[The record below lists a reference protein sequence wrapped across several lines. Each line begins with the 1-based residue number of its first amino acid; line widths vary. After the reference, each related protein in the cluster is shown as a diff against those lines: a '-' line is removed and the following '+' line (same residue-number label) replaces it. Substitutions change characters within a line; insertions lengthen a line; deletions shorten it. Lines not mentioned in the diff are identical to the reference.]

1 MKKINLSC
9 IVLLLLLSV
18 FINLSGCSNLVN
30 NQTEKIIPVKT
41 AIQSTKSTNSKEE
54 EPHLNNFIPERM
66 FYTNNKISVW
76 ADQLLFI
83 KGGDAAGSL
92 VNGLNSEK
100 TKITLYYAKNQ
111 EIKEIE
117 LTDLALKYNLYG
129 GIIRI
134 NVSPTG
140 KYIAVEMGTTD
151 NNETILVDTSNNE
164 ASMLWYDEKSQ
175 NSVVSVSWKDDSDF
189 VFAFFPSLGSQI
201 IQTYNLKDHS
211 INKIKK
217 IEDKGFTVTN
227 STIQWTNESITVI
240 DTNSKKVYKVK

>member
-1 MKKINLSC
+1 VKKISLSC
-9 IVLLLLLSV
+9 IVLLFLLSA
-18 FINLSGCSNLVN
+18 FINLSGCSNLAN
-30 NQTEKIIPVKT
+30 NQTEKTIPVKT
-41 AIQSTKSTNSKEE
+41 THSTNPKEE
-54 EPHLNNFIPERM
+54 EPHLNNFVPEIM

-76 ADQLLFI
+76 AYQLLFI

-92 VNGLNSEK
+92 VNGLNSGK
-100 TKITLYYAKNQ
+100 TKITLYYAKNE

-117 LTDLALKYNLYG
+117 LKDLALKYNLYG

-134 NVSPTG
+134 NISPTG

-151 NNETILVDTSNNE
+151 NNETILVDTLNNK
-164 ASMLWYDEKSQ
+164 ASMLWYDEKNQ
-175 NSVVSVSWKDDSDF
+175 NSVVSVSWKDNNDF

-227 STIQWTNESITVI
+227 SIIQWTNESITVI

>member
-1 MKKINLSC
+1 MKKISLSC
-9 IVLLLLLSV
+9 IVLLFLLSV
-18 FINLSGCSNLVN
+18 IISLSGCSNLAN
-30 NQTEKIIPVKT
+30 NQAKKSIPVKT
-41 AIQSTKSTNSKEE
+41 AIQSTNPKEE
-54 EPHLNNFIPERM
+54 EPHLNKFIPESM

-76 ADQLLFI
+76 AQQFLFI
-83 KGGDAAGSL
+83 KGGEVAGSL
-92 VNGLNSEK
+92 INGLNSEK
-100 TKITLYYAKNQ
+100 TEITLYYEKNEKIE
-111 EIKEIE
+111 EIR

-140 KYIAVEMGTTD
+140 KYIAVEMGTAD
-151 NNETILVDTSNNE
+151 NNKTILVDTLNNE
-164 ASMLWYDEKSQ
+164 ASMFWYDEKSQ
-175 NSVVSVSWKDDSDF
+175 NSVVSVSWKHNNDF

-201 IQTYNLKDHS
+201 IQTYNLKDRS

-227 STIQWTNESITVI
+227 SIIQWTNESVTVI

>member
-1 MKKINLSC
+1 MKKISLSC
-9 IVLLLLLSV
+9 IVLLLLFSV
-18 FINLSGCSNLVN
+18 FISLSGCSNLVN
-30 NQTEKIIPVKT
+30 NQTEKTIPVKT
-41 AIQSTKSTNSKEE
+41 TQSTNPEEE
-54 EPHLNNFIPERM
+54 EPHLNKSISETM

-76 ADQLLFI
+76 AHQFLFI
-83 KGGDAAGSL
+83 KGGDVAGSL

-100 TKITLYYAKNQ
+100 TKITLDYAKNQ

-129 GIIRI
+129 GISRI

-140 KYIAVEMGTTD
+140 KYIAIEMGTTD
-151 NNETILVDTSNNE
+151 NNKTILVDTSNNE

-175 NSVVSVSWKDDSDF
+175 NSVVSVSWKDNNDF

-211 INKIKK
+211 IKKIKK
-217 IEDKGFTVTN
+217 MEDKGFTVTN
-227 STIQWTNESITVI
+227 SIIQWINESITVI